1 MTFYEII
8 KVLFNHMKSKR
19 IVVHLSG
26 GLGNQLF
33 QITTGMA
40 LAKSVNKNLAI
51 NSNLY
56 SNPIL
61 REKINPNYKKKRKF
75 EAIDFLEVA
84 RLPRD
89 KFPTPINGRFEK
101 YLENLS
107 EIQKRKLGI
116 ATESSFS
123 ESGWSNP
130 EKIRRLVGHFISPK
144 YFSNIDSTSLF
155 KELNLPLSP
164 WSNLILKEIQHRET
178 IGIHVRLGDY
188 LFQNNIIVP
197 NENYY
202 LNALEYLQNL
212 LGYKSNILIFS
223 DEPNKIKNKFPKLY
237 QKAKTLHPEGRVSVA
252 ENLFLLSKCTAFV
265 CSNSTFS
272 WWAANLS
279 KVQTNLIVA
288 PREFFVSNKKTNF
301 NKELWWGNS
310 LLIDP

>member
-1 MTFYEII
+1 
-8 KVLFNHMKSKR
+8 MKSKR

-123 ESGWSNP
+123 ESGWANP

-212 LGYKSNILIFS
+212 LGHKSNILIFS

-288 PREFFVSNKKTNF
+288 PREFFVSTKKTNF

>member
-1 MTFYEII
+1 
-8 KVLFNHMKSKR
+8 MKSKR

>member
-1 MTFYEII
+1 M
-8 KVLFNHMKSKR
+8 NSKR
-19 IVVHLSG
+19 IVVHLAG

-40 LAKSVNKNLAI
+40 LAKSVNKSLAI

-56 SNPIL
+56 LNPVL

-75 EAIDFLEVA
+75 EAINFLEVA
-84 RLPRD
+84 QLPRD
-89 KFPTPINGRFEK
+89 KFPTPVNGRFER

-107 EIQKRKLGI
+107 ESQKRKIGI

-123 ESGWSNP
+123 EFGWSNP

-144 YFSNIDSTSLF
+144 YFSNIDSTLLF

-164 WSNLILKEIQHRET
+164 WSSFILKEIQHRET

-212 LGYKSNILIFS
+212 LGHKSNILIFS
-223 DEPNKIKNKFPKLY
+223 DEPNKIKNLFPTLY
-237 QKAKTLHPEGRVSVA
+237 QKAKTLHPEGEVSVA
-252 ENLFLLSKCTAFV
+252 ENLFLLLRCTAFV

-288 PREFFVSNKKTNF
+288 PRDFFVNNKKTNF
-301 NKELWWGNS
+301 TKELWWEKS
-310 LLIDP
+310 ILIDP